1 MKEAVYTIVD
11 YPKFNME
18 SGRYKAKSPLSAA
31 KKAFTRLQKKM
42 NLSNSLEE
50 KQYIEFTLRN
60 KETNQFYT
68 YLGTRVPLN
77 SPLTISQNG
86 KQRNINYKHLLSRK
100 PRVLNVKVINKL
112 INSYTTNYNK
122 FNNNS
127 F

>member
-1 MKEAVYTIVD
+1 
-11 YPKFNME
+11 
-18 SGRYKAKSPLSAA
+18 
-31 KKAFTRLQKKM
+31 M